1 VDDKLLLRRA
11 TTATQLVRAAPPA
24 IRRNRLTAA
33 INKPTD
39 ITGFGATLRMDMT
52 GEYKIAAPRARVW
65 AALNDPEILRQ
76 AIPGCEEIKKLSDTE
91 LEAAARAKIGPVS
104 ARFTGKVK
112 LSDLKPP
119 LGYTLTGEG
128 SGGAAG
134 FAKGEA
140 KVSLA
145 EDGDATILR
154 YTVKAIIGGKL
165 AQLGQRLV
173 DGAAKKMADEF
184 FEKFSDLAGGRI
196 EAPASSVEAG
206 APGAAKLPST
216 GKIGARLAEPPVWL
230 PIAIIVAA
238 IVVVLV
244 VALQ

>member
-1 VDDKLLLRRA
+1 
-11 TTATQLVRAAPPA
+11 
-24 IRRNRLTAA
+24 
-33 INKPTD
+33 
-39 ITGFGATLRMDMT
+39 MDMT

-112 LSDLKPP
+112 LSDLNPP
-119 LGYTLTGEG
+119 VGYTLTGEG

-196 EAPASSVEAG
+196 EMPSSTVEAK
-206 APGAAKLPST
+206 APGAPKVPSS
-216 GKIGARLAEPPVWL
+216 GNFGARLAEPPVWL

-238 IVVVLV
+238 IVAVLV

>member
-1 VDDKLLLRRA
+1 
-11 TTATQLVRAAPPA
+11 
-24 IRRNRLTAA
+24 
-33 INKPTD
+33 
-39 ITGFGATLRMDMT
+39 MDMT

-65 AALNDPEILRQ
+65 AALNDPEILKQ
-76 AIPGCEEIKKLSDTE
+76 AIPGCEDVKKLSDTE

-112 LSDLKPP
+112 LSDLNPP
-119 LGYTLTGEG
+119 QGYTLTGEG

-140 KVSLA
+140 KVTLT
-145 EDGDATILR
+145 EDGDTTILR

-196 EAPASSVEAG
+196 ETPADASLEARSSSKVP
-206 APGAAKLPST
+206 PGGGLRALS
-216 GKIGARLAEPPVWL
+216 EPPSWL
-230 PIAIIVAA
+230 PIAIIAAA
-238 IVVVLV
+238 IIVVLV
-244 VALQ
+244 VALN